1 MPTIWTEV
9 EVDVDLAEFD
19 TSELLE
25 ELESRDVVY
34 TSGTKSLI
42 QRMYDYQAMGK
53 DIQPLLEE
61 LYWSTIKRIA

>member
-25 ELESRDVVY
+25 ELESRDVTY
-34 TSGTKSLI
+34 TSDTRSLI

>member
-34 TSGTKSLI
+34 TGGTKSLI